1 MSTERYLQTTL
12 GQGPGGLAGD
22 VVAGPGDVIDGKYSI
37 RCKLG
42 AGGMA
47 TVFLAADLRLKR
59 EVAIKIAHPE
69 LAEDP
74 ASCARFLREAELMA
88 KLRHPNV
95 LEVYDVGIW
104 RSFPYLVMPYLQGN
118 DLETW
123 CERRGRVPLELDV
136 AIGIM
141 DQLLTGLAAM
151 HAMGLVHRDVKPKN
165 ILVSDDGKVTL
176 GDLGLSHFTDEGE
189 RVAEPS
195 GTPGFL
201 APEILVHGNVRPE
214 LVAMADVYAAGV
226 TAYWLLT
233 WTRPTTSNIGKLIA
247 DYPSEIDPPSQRH
260 AALPKLFDA
269 PILAAMNEDP
279 TRRPSAAELREAL
292 LHAHGVVRRQAAT
305 KSHFVVVVDDDP
317 NALMFVEEVVREA
330 LPGAEVVIL
339 RDPRVAFPIIE
350 SRPPALVIT
359 DLDMPHLN
367 GIELTATIRGHART
381 RDVPIIVFSG
391 VGGAAEWQL
400 LNQIGATRFL
410 VKPIDPETLFD
421 VIRRVM
427 RQVET

>member
-1 MSTERYLQTTL
+1 
-12 GQGPGGLAGD
+12 
-22 VVAGPGDVIDGKYSI
+22 
-37 RCKLG
+37 
-42 AGGMA
+42 
-47 TVFLAADLRLKR
+47 
-59 EVAIKIAHPE
+59 VAIKIVHPE

-74 ASCARFLREAELMA
+74 TACARFLREAELMA

-95 LEVYDVGIW
+95 LEIYDVGIW
-104 RSFPYLVMPYLQGN
+104 GQLPYLVMPYLQGN
-118 DLETW
+118 DLEAW
-123 CERRGRVPLELDV
+123 CERRGEVPLEVDV

-151 HAMGLVHRDVKPKN
+151 HALGLVHRDVKPRN

-176 GDLGLSHFTDEGE
+176 GDLGLSHFAYEGE

-201 APEILVHGNVRPE
+201 APEILVHGNVRSE

-233 WTRPTTSNIGKLIA
+233 STRPTTSHVGRLIA
-247 DYPSEIDPPSQRH
+247 DYPAQIDPPSRRH
-260 AALPKLFDA
+260 PALPTDFDE
-269 PILAAMNEDP
+269 PILAAVQEDP
-279 TRRPSAAELREAL
+279 ALRPTAAAFREAL
-292 LHAHGVVRRQAAT
+292 LHAHGRVRRQAAT

-339 RDPRVAFPIIE
+339 RDSRVAFPIIE

-367 GIELTATIRGHART
+367 GIELTATIRGNART

-410 VKPIDPETLFD
+410 VKPIDPDTLFD
-421 VIRRVM
+421 VIRRVIQQAGAEPGS
-427 RQVET
+427 RPA